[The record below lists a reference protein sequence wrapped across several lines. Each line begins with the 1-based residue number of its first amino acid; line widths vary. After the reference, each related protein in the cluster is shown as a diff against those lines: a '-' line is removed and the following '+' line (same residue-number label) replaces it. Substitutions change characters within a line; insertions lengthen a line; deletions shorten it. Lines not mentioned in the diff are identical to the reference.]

1 MPSLSAEELAVLEL
15 STEDDYAL
23 WEAASCLRNLHKDL
37 SESEAVNLARSAV
50 RSLLDRGLIYLEYHQ
65 DLVPTS
71 LTAPPDPEVEP
82 AEQMDEPRHWRVP
95 GGFDFWWIRFGATP
109 EGVTAYRDTWSG
121 SELSDAD

>member
-82 AEQMDEPRHWRVP
+82 AEQMDEPRHWRGP
-95 GGFDFWWIRFGATP
+95 GGVSLCRVTFPADPHRMTP
-109 EGVTAYRDTWSG
+109 SPVTSPT
-121 SELSDAD
+121 

>member
-37 SESEAVNLARSAV
+37 SEAEAVNLARSAV

-82 AEQMDEPRHWRVP
+82 AEQMDEPRHWRRRGRFAV
-95 GGFDFWWIRFGATP
+95 FMYRFGRAP
-109 EGVTAYRDTWSG
+109 AGG
-121 SELSDAD
+121 DALW